1 MTINKPISVLFVI
14 DGIEFGGGE
23 RVFLQLIQGMPKSRF
38 TVQVATNHG
47 DFFETLKRLGVIV
60 HPIDFGVKV
69 SFRNIYILSKIIRD
83 NQVDIVSSQGA
94 RAEFY
99 ARLGAKLFPSNT
111 MVVSTIAT
119 PVEGYDTGLFKKS
132 IYLFF
137 DRFSDK
143 YVDRFI
149 VVSEVLK
156 RRLITIRKIP
166 AHKVVKIYNGI
177 ELDEYDP
184 AVFKAEAATIRK
196 EYNIRD
202 TDYLVGAI
210 GRMVWQKG
218 FEYLMRGAKDFLRP
232 ARNVK
237 LLMVGDGPYKECL
250 QECAARVGLRD
261 NIVFAGF
268 RKDIR
273 NILSVIDLFV
283 IPSLQEGFPMVTLEA
298 MAMAKPIVAT
308 RIDGITEQITDGV
321 EGILV
326 PPKDPSALAQAINKI
341 IDNKELA
348 LSFGAAAR
356 KRVEREFTVEK
367 MVTETAN
374 LFSSLFD

>member
-1 MTINKPISVLFVI
+1 
-14 DGIEFGGGE
+14 
-23 RVFLQLIQGMPKSRF
+23 
-38 TVQVATNHG
+38 
-47 DFFETLKRLGVIV
+47 
-60 HPIDFGVKV
+60 
-69 SFRNIYILSKIIRD
+69 
-83 NQVDIVSSQGA
+83 
-94 RAEFY
+94 
-99 ARLGAKLFPSNT
+99 

>member
-1 MTINKPISVLFVI
+1 LTSNKPISVLFVI

-23 RVFLQLIQGMPKSRF
+23 RVFLQLIQGMPRSRF
-38 TVQVATNHG
+38 TVQVATSHG

-94 RAEFY
+94 RTEFY
-99 ARLGAKLFPSNT
+99 ARLGAKLFPSNA

-119 PVEGYDTGLFKKS
+119 PVEGYDTGLLKKS

-149 VVSEVLK
+149 VVSEMLK
-156 RRLITIRKIP
+156 KRLITVRRIP
-166 AHKVVKIYNGI
+166 ADRVVKIYNGI

-184 AVFKAEAATIRK
+184 AVVKKEALTIRR

-202 TDYLVGAI
+202 TDYLIGAI

-218 FEYLMRGAKDFLRP
+218 FEYLLRGANDFLRP

-237 LLMVGDGPYKECL
+237 VLMVGDGPYREDL
-250 QECAARVGLRD
+250 QEYAVAAGLGD
-261 NIVFAGF
+261 KIVFAGF
-268 RKDIR
+268 RRDIR

-326 PPKDPSALAQAINKI
+326 PPKDPSALAQAISKI

-367 MVTETAN
+367 MVTETAD